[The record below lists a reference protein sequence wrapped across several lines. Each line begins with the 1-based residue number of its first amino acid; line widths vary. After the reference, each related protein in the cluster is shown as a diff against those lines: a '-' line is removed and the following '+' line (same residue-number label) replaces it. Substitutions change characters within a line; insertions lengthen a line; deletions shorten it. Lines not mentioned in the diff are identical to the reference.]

1 MIGIPHLDHWQH
13 YSSLGKGATREEAID
28 DLFSLY
34 DRQRGRRKA
43 PARKI
48 FEVYRA
54 KKGPICWILWI
65 RRRRR

>member
-1 MIGIPHLDHWQH
+1 MTDFRHIDHWTH

-34 DRQRGRRKA
+34 DRQHGRRKA
-43 PARKI
+43 PARKM

-54 KKGPICWILWI
+54 KHEATGWILWV
-65 RRRRR
+65 RRKRR